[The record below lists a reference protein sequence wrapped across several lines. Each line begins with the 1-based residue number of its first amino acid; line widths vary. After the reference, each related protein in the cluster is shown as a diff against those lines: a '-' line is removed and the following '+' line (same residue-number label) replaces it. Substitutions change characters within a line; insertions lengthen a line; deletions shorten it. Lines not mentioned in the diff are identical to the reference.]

1 MKKSLIAG
9 AILAAGFATA
19 AQAQN
24 VQVYGQI
31 HQYLESRQI
40 GTADSINGLANEG
53 SRIGFR
59 GKEDLGGGLNASFV
73 IETGFNADSPSATN
87 VGSRRSLIALG
98 NQWINVGLGR
108 DKTILTKQSE
118 KYLPFMHPYAVIS
131 THGIF
136 DLRFNNAVWVE
147 AKPIKGLTVNYEHSF
162 SEKTGTPA
170 RKAMGADYDAGPFA
184 VAVAR
189 FDDGTGNN
197 ESTLI
202 SGAVRPIKGLELTA
216 QFSDETVA
224 GKDNKGKSVSAS
236 YDVLPDRLK
245 VMTSVG
251 RKTGAVDGDQFA
263 VGASYSLSKRTWL
276 HARYN
281 KEDFVTD
288 SQDRK
293 IFGVGI
299 QHFF

>member
-9 AILAAGFATA
+9 AILAAGFATV

-24 VQVYGQI
+24 VQVYGQV
-31 HQYLESRQI
+31 HQYIESRQT
-40 GTADSINGLANEG
+40 GTADSINGIANEG

-59 GKEDLGGGLNASFV
+59 GTEDLGGGLKASFV

-131 THGIF
+131 THEIF

-147 AKPIKGLTVNYEHSF
+147 ANPIKGLTVNYEHSF
-162 SEKTGTPA
+162 SERAGVSA
-170 RKAMGADYDAGPFA
+170 RKAMAVDYDAGPFA

-189 FDDGTGNN
+189 FDDGINN

-202 SGAVRPIKGLELTA
+202 SGAVRPIKGLELTT
-216 QFSDETVA
+216 QFSDETVV
-224 GKDNKGKSVSAS
+224 GRDSKGRSVAAS
-236 YDVLPDRLK
+236 YDVLPERLK
-245 VMTSVG
+245 VMASVG
-251 RKTGAVDGDQFA
+251 RKTGAVVGDQ
-263 VGASYSLSKRTWL
+263 VGIGASYALSKRTWL

-281 KEDFVTD
+281 KEDFTTD
-288 SQDRK
+288 SRDRK
-293 IFGVGI
+293 IFGVGV
-299 QHFF
+299 QHTF